1 MALRTGGAAGF
12 LSVGA
17 VAAAGW
23 APASP
28 ASALG
33 ASGGGAIAGAASS
46 RLRLATT
53 NSFFTGAHSQP
64 WGCAAGAG
72 AAGGASMLRKKM
84 KSALVSCLRAFPR
97 VPHRCRGVRAL
108 PRTWVRPDPARAEDD
123 DWETAPVKL
132 PAKDAP
138 APAPKKAAAPLAVA
152 PVAAPVAAPPEK
164 SWDDED
170 KEPEPAPK
178 PAAPSAQVG

>member
-1 MALRTGGAAGF
+1 M
-12 LSVGA
+12 
-17 VAAAGW
+17 
-23 APASP
+23 
-28 ASALG
+28 
-33 ASGGGAIAGAASS
+33 
-46 RLRLATT
+46 
-53 NSFFTGAHSQP
+53 
-64 WGCAAGAG
+64 
-72 AAGGASMLRKKM
+72 RKKM

-138 APAPKKAAAPLAVA
+138 TPKKAAAPVAVA